1 MTATTIQ
8 KPTLRL
14 GSRGRDVEE
23 LQRLLNHYN
32 YGLPVDGIFGAWT
45 EGCVKDYQFTHFLK
59 NDGVVANKTWRALY
73 SGAPVDMPVL
83 RRGSRQDEVRIVQTI
98 LTYLIENHTQFSTYY
113 NGAVDGVYG
122 ATTESAVKAFQRN
135 SGLVADGIVGDRTW
149 HGLSKHGYLLYYAQE
164 NLAA

>member
-32 YGLPVDGIFGAWT
+32 YSLPVDGIFGAWT
-45 EGCVKDYQFTHFLK
+45 EGCVKDYQLTHFLK
-59 NDGVVANKTWRALY
+59 NDGIVGNKTWRALY

-83 RRGSRQDEVRIVQTI
+83 RRGSRQEEVRIVQTI
-98 LTYLIENHTQFSTYY
+98 LTYLVENHTQFSTYY
-113 NGAVDGVYG
+113 SGAIDSFYG
-122 ATTESAVKAFQRN
+122 ATTENAVKAFQQN
-135 SGLVADGIVGDRTW
+135 SGLAADGIVGEGAR
-149 HGLSKHGYLLYYAQE
+149 HPLARELRLSWLFR
-164 NLAA
+164 